1 MRKLLLLLKILL
13 GIVILLVAL
22 AIGALWLFHNA
33 EFQNRALKLATEQL
47 SEQLGTK
54 VTIDS
59 IRINVFSQ
67 EVELYG
73 VDVEDQQ
80 QRKMLEVERLS
91 AKPNLMALRRDELKV
106 SKAQLKGC
114 HVLIVRSDTDS
125 TANYEFIIENLKR
138 KKPKE
143 ERGERR
149 EEKPKKKLTYN
160 INNIKVEDIALQYND
175 NRYCLGSLT
184 YQRKLGR
191 GQLAVVKDV
200 SGRWRSNTKK
210 GPVDKRL
217 SIAEITFHDEDGQ
230 RRLVLDSL
238 NYMTDNHRPR
248 KNHHKPKH
256 GAFDVGHL
264 NVNLHLEADISYMDK
279 DSIVATVE
287 GRASDKVT
295 GIDLRKLDMR
305 LSATKRQIDLSD
317 VVIQQA
323 WTILKID
330 KAVMQLP
337 SKREER
343 GERREERGERKEER
357 RTLAYRASNITGR
370 VQLKDI
376 SQPFAPVLGKFTLPL
391 YLKTNMS
398 GDDNSLIFS
407 NVSVKTSDKMLD
419 IRANGTINNLK
430 DAHQLLVRF
439 DVNSMRALGDVK
451 ERIISQFP
459 VKRLMTKQLH
469 ALGDITYKGHFQIPW
484 RKEQFSGL
492 LQTQVGNLNFY
503 FTIDESTKYIS
514 GSAQSDDIHVGK
526 TFDLPNIGVASCRA
540 TFKVDISKPRTARM
554 RQLKGG
560 KLPIGEA
567 SIQVAEVTFKKIKV
581 RNVNLDINSDGAL
594 ALGALRTHG
603 RHMDLACDFSFTST
617 DEMKKMKIM
626 HPSLKLHWLSD
637 EDRQKKAEEKARK
650 KQEKAER
657 KAEKKREKELR
668 KAEKQREKR
677 IKKQ

>member
-1 MRKLLLLLKILL
+1 M
-13 GIVILLVAL
+13 
-22 AIGALWLFHNA
+22 
-33 EFQNRALKLATEQL
+33 
-47 SEQLGTK
+47 
-54 VTIDS
+54 
-59 IRINVFSQ
+59 
-67 EVELYG
+67 
-73 VDVEDQQ
+73 
-80 QRKMLEVERLS
+80 
-91 AKPNLMALRRDELKV
+91 
-106 SKAQLKGC
+106 
-114 HVLIVRSDTDS
+114 
-125 TANYEFIIENLKR
+125 
-138 KKPKE
+138 
-143 ERGERR
+143 
-149 EEKPKKKLTYN
+149 
-160 INNIKVEDIALQYND
+160 
-175 NRYCLGSLT
+175 
-184 YQRKLGR
+184 
-191 GQLAVVKDV
+191 
-200 SGRWRSNTKK
+200 
-210 GPVDKRL
+210 
-217 SIAEITFHDEDGQ
+217 
-230 RRLVLDSL
+230 
-238 NYMTDNHRPR
+238 
-248 KNHHKPKH
+248 
-256 GAFDVGHL
+256 
-264 NVNLHLEADISYMDK
+264 
-279 DSIVATVE
+279 
-287 GRASDKVT
+287 
-295 GIDLRKLDMR
+295 
-305 LSATKRQIDLSD
+305 
-317 VVIQQA
+317 
-323 WTILKID
+323 
-330 KAVMQLP
+330 
-337 SKREER
+337 
-343 GERREERGERKEER
+343 
-357 RTLAYRASNITGR
+357 
-370 VQLKDI
+370 QLKDI
-376 SQPFAPVLGKFTLPL
+376 SQPFAPVLSKFTLPL

-626 HPSLKLHWLSD
+626 HPSLKLHRLSD

-668 KAEKQREKR
+668 KAEKQREKQ